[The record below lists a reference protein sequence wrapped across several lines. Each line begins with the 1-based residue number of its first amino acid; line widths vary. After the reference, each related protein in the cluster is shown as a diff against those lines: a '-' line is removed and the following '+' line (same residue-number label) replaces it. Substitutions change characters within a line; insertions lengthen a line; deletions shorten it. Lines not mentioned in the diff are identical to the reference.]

1 MKIRSETKKDY
12 EAVNQ
17 VVKQAF
23 ATAPHRD
30 GNEQELVAS
39 LRTSSAFIPGLSLV
53 AEFDGKIV
61 GHILLTEAS
70 VGKHTVLA
78 LAPLSVLPDFQGR
91 GIGTALIQ
99 EGHRTAQKLGY
110 SHCLVLGNPAYYAR
124 TGYRPAAQFG
134 IQAPAGIPAANL
146 MAIALQETAAP
157 LCGTVCYAK
166 EFGILP

>member
-17 VVKQAF
+17 AVKQAF

-110 SHCLVLGNPAYYAR
+110 SHCLVLGSPAYYSSVS
-124 TGYRPAAQFG
+124 RP
-134 IQAPAGIPAANL
+134 
-146 MAIALQETAAP
+146 
-157 LCGTVCYAK
+157 
-166 EFGILP
+166 LPVFQPPI

>member
-61 GHILLTEAS
+61 GHILLAEA
-70 VGKHTVLA
+70 
-78 LAPLSVLPDFQGR
+78 R
-91 GIGTALIQ
+91 GG
-99 EGHRTAQKLGY
+99 
-110 SHCLVLGNPAYYAR
+110 
-124 TGYRPAAQFG
+124 
-134 IQAPAGIPAANL
+134 
-146 MAIALQETAAP
+146 
-157 LCGTVCYAK
+157 
-166 EFGILP
+166 

>member
-110 SHCLVLGNPAYYAR
+110 SHCLVLGSPAYYAR
-124 TGYRPAAQFG
+124 TGYRAAAQFG

>member
-53 AEFDGKIV
+53 AEFDG
-61 GHILLTEAS
+61 AS

-99 EGHRTAQKLGY
+99 EGHRMAQRLGY
-110 SHCLVLGNPAYYAR
+110 SHCLVLGSPAYYAR

-146 MAIALQETAAP
+146 MAITLQETAAP